1 VSAARK
7 AASREEAL
15 AELSA
20 SFKGMQAAYRRLRGR
35 ETQRH
40 DALSLAQS
48 QLLFGLVDRDLSA
61 GDLAA
66 AADLS
71 PATVTQMLDYLVEL
85 GLVERARAEHDRRVV
100 LSRLTEQGRSAVAE
114 RREHHLRRW
123 REALDDLDLDEL
135 RAAAVVLDRLHELF
149 DGYSVTE

>member
-1 VSAARK
+1 
-7 AASREEAL
+7 
-15 AELSA
+15 
-20 SFKGMQAAYRRLRGR
+20 
-35 ETQRH
+35 
-40 DALSLAQS
+40 
-48 QLLFGLVDRDLSA
+48 
-61 GDLAA
+61 
-66 AADLS
+66 
-71 PATVTQMLDYLVEL
+71 MLDHLVEL